1 MEVKTVGQT
10 YQEFL
15 REVRAKQFGRE
26 KEVISKITEG
36 TTVVVKEPEI
46 VPEPVVEEPVV
57 EKKKSAKKSTKK
69 EVKDSE

>member
-36 TTVVVKEPEI
+36 TSVVIKEPELA
-46 VPEPVVEEPVV
+46 PDPVIEEPVV
-57 EKKKSAKKSTKK
+57 EKKKTNRKSTEK